1 MQMYGISSAHIR
13 FSCRKCAGFIT
24 NFQFPVSLIGV
35 PFSSF
40 AFYHGFLFLYLLMHC
55 LLISSIYGVHDEA
68 KDKAFELE
76 MHWVCDE
83 SNRQHQKVK

>member
-24 NFQFPVSLIGV
+24 NLQFLWYNWCAFFLFGFLSLFPVS
-35 PFSSF
+35 SSF
-40 AFYHGFLFLYLLMHC
+40 DAL

-83 SNRQHQKVK
+83 SNRQHQKVS